1 MACKLMLLALY
12 GIHALQQDSV
22 AIRAVRAH
30 MVARELAE
38 TPVMRPPNG
47 IANECN
53 KAAVAS
59 KTGTSEGSVDKPPTI
74 RVGSWNVHRL
84 NHDSFASGVP
94 LSACHVLF

>member
-1 MACKLMLLALY
+1 MLLALY

-38 TPVMRPPNG
+38 APVTGPHNG

-53 KAAVAS
+53 KVAVVP
-59 KTGTSEGSVDKPPTI
+59 KLGTSEGCIDKPPTI

-84 NHDSFASGVP
+84 NRDSFASGVP
-94 LSACHVLF
+94 LSASHVLF